1 MSNRD
6 DFLRKTEILAAM
18 DPEQIQKPH
27 NIPIPVYIQEA
38 ENLYVWALDDKDALT
53 RAGLSWEPVEDL
65 PVRIGALKEAE
76 AVWNAIRI
84 SIPDAATKWAKGYPG
99 AYELKNQIRHAFRY
113 AFRNRPALLEKLRH
127 TGAGRTHAAMIQA
140 LVNLEEL
147 GTANA
152 DLLESVGFDMTLLEK
167 ADRKA
172 DELRRIFSEATN
184 SRLRFPEAQD
194 IRNRAYTHLREAV
207 EEIRT
212 CGRFVF
218 KGNKE
223 RLYGYRSNYL
233 RSRNIKHRKEKTE
246 KKQGVEG

>member
-99 AYELKNQIRHAFRY
+99 K
-113 AFRNRPALLEKLRH
+113 P
-127 TGAGRTHAAMIQA
+127 
-140 LVNLEEL
+140 
-147 GTANA
+147 
-152 DLLESVGFDMTLLEK
+152 GF
-167 ADRKA
+167 
-172 DELRRIFSEATN
+172 
-184 SRLRFPEAQD
+184 
-194 IRNRAYTHLREAV
+194 
-207 EEIRT
+207 
-212 CGRFVF
+212 
-218 KGNKE
+218 
-223 RLYGYRSNYL
+223 
-233 RSRNIKHRKEKTE
+233 
-246 KKQGVEG
+246 